1 MLNTLLGSKGNISQT
16 YVEGTRVTVSRLLVG
31 PCIVTQIKTQDKDG
45 YWAVQLGFGKKRI
58 KNASKALI
66 GHLRGVIKE
75 KYTPRFLREVRLEDK
90 PDFKVGDEIKISDVF
105 RKGDL
110 VNVSGISKGKGFA
123 GVVKRW
129 HFAGGPKTHGQ
140 SDRLRAPGSIGQG
153 TTPGRV
159 LKGKKMAGRMGG
171 ERKTIKNLIVVDVD
185 SEKGELLV
193 SGPVPGKSSG
203 LLIITKTASG
213 KLEELIEETPQVQ
226 VQQGEESS
234 GENEE
239 NKDLKAKENPVR
251 SENVEAK

>member
-1 MLNTLLGSKGNISQT
+1 
-16 YVEGTRVTVSRLLVG
+16 
-31 PCIVTQIKTQDKDG
+31 
-45 YWAVQLGFGKKRI
+45 
-58 KNASKALI
+58 
-66 GHLRGVIKE
+66 
-75 KYTPRFLREVRLEDK
+75 LEDK